1 MIRVRVFLILL
12 LASATFACGLYKP
25 PIAPELLAPKAVM
38 DLTFAVEGEG
48 VRFNWQSP
56 DRDVQGEDLKTIEG
70 YRLLRKGPADDYDS
84 LIQKEF
90 SVLKFVEDKHLELQK
105 KLRDEAIEK
114 GVLTRNA
121 KVPEEEKKFTYH
133 DKDLEQDK
141 FYSYQIIPVNQGGV
155 AGEPSDLM
163 QMRYLGEESRFL
175 TIKTALESGST
186 SLN

>member
-70 YRLLRKGPADDYDS
+70 YRLLRKGPADD
-84 LIQKEF
+84 
-90 SVLKFVEDKHLELQK
+90 
-105 KLRDEAIEK
+105 
-114 GVLTRNA
+114 
-121 KVPEEEKKFTYH
+121 
-133 DKDLEQDK
+133 
-141 FYSYQIIPVNQGGV
+141 
-155 AGEPSDLM
+155 
-163 QMRYLGEESRFL
+163 
-175 TIKTALESGST
+175 
-186 SLN
+186 